1 MATYLDRILDRH
13 RADAAADERRTE
25 DLVQAAGELPPTRG
39 FRSALLAEKRSSL
52 ALAGLPACGSDSSND
67 DTDEV
72 DAAVAEETP
81 DGEGCEHLAEG
92 PAVSVTAAV

>member
-39 FRSALLAEKRSSL
+39 FRSALLAGTELAVISEVKRRSPSKGDL
-52 ALAGLPACGSDSSND
+52 FADLDPAALAADYQ
-67 DTDEV
+67 
-72 DAAVAEETP
+72 
-81 DGEGCEHLAEG
+81 
-92 PAVSVTAAV
+92 